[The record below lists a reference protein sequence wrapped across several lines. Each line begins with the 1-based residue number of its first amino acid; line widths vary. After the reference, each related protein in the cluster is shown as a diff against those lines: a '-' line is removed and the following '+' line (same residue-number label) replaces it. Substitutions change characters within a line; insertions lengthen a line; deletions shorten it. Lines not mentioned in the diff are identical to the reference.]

1 MASLLP
7 VSFRS
12 SPLPYNWSG
21 TPNDFLS
28 ALTARLYIESEQQI
42 ALINSGS
49 VAPTSDVGPWLKDG
63 VEWYVWN
70 PISGTYVPQ
79 TITALAAFDTIP
91 FRGNSSGAQ
100 SMAFATDG
108 AASLDIDLTEEF
120 DSGGNFAGSIFT
132 VPVDGYYHFDAK
144 VGLACTAGAPVSNTT
159 IIYLKRNGFQ
169 LSKETVFYPTEDLV
183 GRTLSISSN
192 LELAAGDEIKV
203 GVSVSVAGGT
213 FPATWSV
220 TQNDTWFSGF
230 KIKTK

>member
-100 SMAFATDG
+100 SITFP
-108 AASLDIDLTEEF
+108 AAGSGEIDIILTEVF
-120 DSGGNFAGSIFT
+120 DTGNNFAGSIFT
-132 VPVDGYYHFDAK
+132 APVNGYYHFDAK
-144 VGLACTAGAPVSNTT
+144 ISAACTGGTPATSTV
-159 IIYLKRNGFQ
+159 IFYLKKNGFQ
-169 LSKETVFYPTEDLV
+169 MPQEVVFAPTEDV
-183 GRTLSISSN
+183 IGRTLTISTDV
-192 LELAAGDEIKV
+192 ELLAGDEITCAV
-203 GVSVSVAGGT
+203 SIGVTGGGY
-213 FPATWSV
+213 PATW
-220 TQNDTWFSGF
+220 TIAQNDTWFSGF

>member
-42 ALINSGS
+42 ALINAGS

-100 SMAFATDG
+100 SVSFATDG
-108 AASLDIDLTEEF
+108 AASLDISLTEEF

-132 VPVDGYYHFDAK
+132 APVNGYYHFDAK
-144 VGLACTAGAPVSNTT
+144 VGLACTVGAPVTNSTLF
-159 IIYLKRNGFQ
+159 YLKKNGFQ
-169 LSKETVFYPTEDLV
+169 LPKETVFYPTEDLI
-183 GRTLSISSN
+183 GRTLSISTN
-192 LELAAGDEIKV
+192 LELIAGDEITI
-203 GVSVSVAGGT
+203 GAGISVAGGT
-213 FPATWSV
+213 FPATWTA
-220 TQNDTWFSGF
+220 TQNDTWFSGY